1 VAGTRLRSRCSR
13 LAGCALLWSGCSLSA
28 GPAFTRPARS
38 DSSIATGASVE
49 ASLQLPRN
57 YQTVA
62 GIEWTRS
69 GTPSDLW
76 RLGIFYGYTTL
87 PTARGRLAWEVT
99 ARGGLLGAVNETS
112 ASPGG
117 FGGARVAM
125 LVHLGDT
132 PEPWQADSPFVA
144 RCLIVADAGVNGLA
158 RSGSSP
164 EAEFSSRLLF
174 RIQLSSALL
183 P

>member
-1 VAGTRLRSRCSR
+1 MTGTRLRSRCSR

-49 ASLQLPRN
+49 ASLQLPRS

-62 GIEWTRS
+62 GIEWTLSR
-69 GTPSDLW
+69 TPTDAW
-76 RLGIFYGYTTL
+76 RLGMFYGYTTL
-87 PTARGRLAWEVT
+87 PTATGRLAWEVT
-99 ARGGLLGAVNETS
+99 ARGGLLGAVSEPS

-117 FGGARVAM
+117 FAGARVAM
-125 LVHLGDT
+125 LVRLGEMS
-132 PEPWQADSPFVA
+132 EPWQADSPFAA
-144 RCLIVADAGVNGLA
+144 RYFIVADAGVNGLA
-158 RSGSSP
+158 RSASSP
-164 EAEFSSRLLF
+164 EAEFSSRLMF

>member
-1 VAGTRLRSRCSR
+1 
-13 LAGCALLWSGCSLSA
+13 
-28 GPAFTRPARS
+28 
-38 DSSIATGASVE
+38 
-49 ASLQLPRN
+49 
-57 YQTVA
+57 
-62 GIEWTRS
+62 
-69 GTPSDLW
+69 
-76 RLGIFYGYTTL
+76 
-87 PTARGRLAWEVT
+87 
-99 ARGGLLGAVNETS
+99 
-112 ASPGG
+112 
-117 FGGARVAM
+117 M